1 MLLGMEDEGELLF
14 KMVAFSGGDAVIFGG
29 FFVIPPK
36 MPVQCG
42 KWRFFFLMVKCDY
55 LEPQTSSLKWMFGEF
70 QPFPTSKDLVHH
82 PIETT
87 VYKSMKS
94 I

>member
-1 MLLGMEDEGELLF
+1 MNFFSLGKILRYQPWKMLLGMEDEGELLF

-42 KWRFFFLMVKCDY
+42 K
-55 LEPQTSSLKWMFGEF
+55 
-70 QPFPTSKDLVHH
+70 
-82 PIETT
+82 
-87 VYKSMKS
+87 
-94 I
+94 